1 MQKQLKNVIR
11 SIRHYPH
18 STLCILLVWALSLTP
33 FFPETPFDTVELADK
48 WTHLIMYGGTGFVMW
63 YEYWRRYHRADLG
76 KLWIYAG
83 IGLSLMGGLLELL
96 QSYCTT
102 TRNGDW
108 LDFLADG
115 IGAIGICLVG
125 TVVSLITCR
134 R

>member
-1 MQKQLKNVIR
+1 
-11 SIRHYPH
+11 
-18 STLCILLVWALSLTP
+18 
-33 FFPETPFDTVELADK
+33 
-48 WTHLIMYGGTGFVMW
+48 
-63 YEYWRRYHRADLG
+63 
-76 KLWIYAG
+76 
-83 IGLSLMGGLLELL
+83 MGGLLELL